1 MAYGEK
7 AAGGLATADDLDA
20 GVRASIATVD
30 YGPAFRLG
38 DGDDKVFFNF
48 ECLLKN
54 GATLAYLVLQTS
66 ANGTEFGNHCAGDEK
81 LLVGTQIE
89 SIVRPFVQVV
99 TLADAQKLSF
109 CLTDVYGIWAR
120 LGVYTDV
127 LGATLRVKTVV

>member
-7 AAGGLATADDLDA
+7 SGGGIATANDLDA
-20 GVRASIATVD
+20 AVRASIATVD

-54 GATLAYLVLQTS
+54 AATWAYLLLQTS
-66 ANGTEFGNHCAGDEK
+66 ADGTEFGNHCGGDEK
-81 LLVGTQIE
+81 LLVGPQIE
-89 SIVRPFVQVV
+89 SIVRPFVQVIP
-99 TLADAQKLSF
+99 LADAQKLSF
-109 CLTDVYGIWAR
+109 CLADVYGIWAR

-127 LGATLRVKTVV
+127 LGATLRIKTVV